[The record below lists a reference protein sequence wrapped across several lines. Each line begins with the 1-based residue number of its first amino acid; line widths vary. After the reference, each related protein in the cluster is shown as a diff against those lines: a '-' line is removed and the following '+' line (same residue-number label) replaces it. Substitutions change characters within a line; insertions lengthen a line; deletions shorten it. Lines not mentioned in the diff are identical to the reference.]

1 MEIYNLN
8 IAIFLAF
15 VFLIL
20 AMLIA
25 LYRLITGNNV
35 YNRIVALDL
44 IASIVMGFILLYSFV
59 INKALYFD
67 VAIII
72 SLISFIGTVSIS
84 TYLKTKKQ

>member
-1 MEIYNLN
+1 MELNYLN

-15 VFLIL
+15 IL
-20 AMLIA
+20 LLMAMLIS
-25 LYRLITGNNV
+25 LYRLISGPTV

-44 IASIVMGFILLYSFV
+44 IASIVMGFILLYSV
-59 INKALYFD
+59 VVNKALYFD
-67 VAIII
+67 VVIII